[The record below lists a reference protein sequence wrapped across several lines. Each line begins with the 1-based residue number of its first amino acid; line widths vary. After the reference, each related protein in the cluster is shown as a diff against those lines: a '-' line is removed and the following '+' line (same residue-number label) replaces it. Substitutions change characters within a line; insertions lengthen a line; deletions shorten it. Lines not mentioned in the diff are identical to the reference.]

1 MITPPL
7 FRAAHAASGRL
18 HRRMVTTTAGLHR
31 DLLHGDRQ
39 FGWPMAALSVQQ
51 DLGSVRHALSQMVV
65 AGTMT
70 IFPPIGS
77 VDDTSRNH
85 PVSHDEEDR

>member
-7 FRAAHAASGRL
+7 FRAAHAASIRL
-18 HRRMVTTTAGLHR
+18 HRRMARTTTGLHR

-51 DLGSVRHALSQMVV
+51 DLGPVRHALSQMIV

-70 IFPPIGS
+70 VFPPIGS
-77 VDDTSRNH
+77 ATDASRNH
-85 PVSHDEEDR
+85 PVSHDEEEG

>member
-1 MITPPL
+1 
-7 FRAAHAASGRL
+7 
-18 HRRMVTTTAGLHR
+18 
-31 DLLHGDRQ
+31 
-39 FGWPMAALSVQQ
+39 MAALSVQQ

-77 VDDTSRNH
+77 VDDTSRNN